1 MGLIRTTVQNIKSIG
16 TTLQVS
22 NATQDGYLS
31 HIDWNTF
38 NNKLSEFGY
47 TPVAN
52 TVTINGHPLSNNIS
66 LTLTDIGISN
76 VENTK
81 LSTWV
86 GTSNINTVGTVT
98 TGIWSGSF
106 GAISGANLTS
116 LTANNLSGTIPSG
129 VLNNSTV
136 YIGTS
141 GISLNRGSG
150 SLTLNGVSI
159 DGNAATVTT
168 NANLTGD
175 VTSLGNVT
183 TLPIVNASV
192 GSFGSGTMI
201 PVITVNAKGQVIGIT
216 SVANSGG
223 GGSGVTSLS
232 ALSDVAE
239 SSLTNGDLFV
249 YNSSSNRWIN
259 KTLSA
264 AGIQPTIGTSSIT
277 NSMLVNSAVANLS
290 GTNTGDSSAINQVLT
305 GYSSIT
311 GSISSSDSIL
321 TAIEKLNGNIT
332 AITGATPGIPSISL
346 GTNIV
351 NGNSPN
357 FLRSD
362 ATILA
367 FDFTLPTIAG
377 IAATGTANT
386 AARRDHVHPAQTTIP
401 NAVYT
406 TDSATITNTMLAG
419 GITNVKLANSTIS
432 GRSLGSNLAVLGF
445 GSHMTGTSYN
455 GSSDVMIATDAG
467 SVNIGSTI
475 VARDI
480 YGNFSA
486 GTITANITGTASN
499 VNNATFTTA
508 LTVNTGNVILKG
520 NSSSSTL
527 ILGAGN
533 LTLSGNNTGDQTLSS
548 LGAQASL
555 GFTPVQQGG
564 GTGQNTNKLYV
575 GWSSNNSLYLQVDST
590 NFNDVW
596 PINVAG
602 TATGTTTLLSASSG
616 AGLIGSIFS
625 ATGAINMTVQAAI
638 DSCWISIK
646 RFGGT
651 GNGSTDDTTAMQ
663 AAHNTGHPI
672 FYPDGTYKFS
682 SITIPSGG
690 IIGAGI
696 GKTTLKCS
704 SGTVD
709 AILCTAHGYVNDG
722 EAYLFRDFNLANS
735 VGGSSGSGIRINPSI
750 DENRGSIFNNV
761 YISQFYTG
769 IQFDKASSWS
779 ITDCGIAEF
788 KKFGVWVK
796 NTNNADSGDSGI
808 VNTGITTSVSGTV
821 SVYINSSGGLKI
833 TNSKLN
839 GGGTGIYLNPQ
850 TGNTSDLLV
859 SNTSIEGMTSYAV
872 YLGGSGGYTWTNI
885 VLNGNQIACTNG
897 IGITIDNSVGQMVI
911 SNNVIQVTGSSGS
924 CGVIVSSGSG
934 FSISDNV
941 FYNTG
946 STSNEAVVI
955 GPSVTNSSVR
965 GNLYLKNFNTWN
977 VTLANGSSTT
987 TNENYGPTC
996 IVSNSSVQSLTS
1008 GSSTILILN
1017 SVANDTNSNFNNSTY
1032 RFTPSVTG
1040 YYLLTAEASFDGSGS
1055 LSRAMLQLRKNSS
1068 EVVRSDTSPNNI
1080 YSTGTVNSIQY
1091 ANGIDDYFD
1100 VAVTA
1105 WGSSVQ
1111 VNSSRFEGAFLRGA

>member
-321 TAIEKLNGNIT
+321 TVSYTHL
-332 AITGATPGIPSISL
+332 
-346 GTNIV
+346 
-351 NGNSPN
+351 
-357 FLRSD
+357 
-362 ATILA
+362 
-367 FDFTLPTIAG
+367 TLPTI
-377 IAATGTANT
+377 
-386 AARRDHVHPAQTTIP
+386 
-401 NAVYT
+401 Y
-406 TDSATITNTMLAG
+406 
-419 GITNVKLANSTIS
+419 
-432 GRSLGSNLAVLGF
+432 
-445 GSHMTGTSYN
+445 
-455 GSSDVMIATDAG
+455 
-467 SVNIGSTI
+467 SV
-475 VARDI
+475 
-480 YGNFSA
+480 
-486 GTITANITGTASN
+486 
-499 VNNATFTTA
+499 
-508 LTVNTGNVILKG
+508 
-520 NSSSSTL
+520 
-527 ILGAGN
+527 
-533 LTLSGNNTGDQTLSS
+533 
-548 LGAQASL
+548 
-555 GFTPVQQGG
+555 
-564 GTGQNTNKLYV
+564 
-575 GWSSNNSLYLQVDST
+575 
-590 NFNDVW
+590 
-596 PINVAG
+596 
-602 TATGTTTLLSASSG
+602 
-616 AGLIGSIFS
+616 
-625 ATGAINMTVQAAI
+625 
-638 DSCWISIK
+638 
-646 RFGGT
+646 
-651 GNGSTDDTTAMQ
+651 
-663 AAHNTGHPI
+663 
-672 FYPDGTYKFS
+672 
-682 SITIPSGG
+682 
-690 IIGAGI
+690 
-696 GKTTLKCS
+696 
-704 SGTVD
+704 
-709 AILCTAHGYVNDG
+709 
-722 EAYLFRDFNLANS
+722 
-735 VGGSSGSGIRINPSI
+735 
-750 DENRGSIFNNV
+750 
-761 YISQFYTG
+761 
-769 IQFDKASSWS
+769 
-779 ITDCGIAEF
+779 
-788 KKFGVWVK
+788 
-796 NTNNADSGDSGI
+796 
-808 VNTGITTSVSGTV
+808 
-821 SVYINSSGGLKI
+821 
-833 TNSKLN
+833 
-839 GGGTGIYLNPQ
+839 
-850 TGNTSDLLV
+850 
-859 SNTSIEGMTSYAV
+859 
-872 YLGGSGGYTWTNI
+872 
-885 VLNGNQIACTNG
+885 
-897 IGITIDNSVGQMVI
+897 
-911 SNNVIQVTGSSGS
+911 
-924 CGVIVSSGSG
+924 
-934 FSISDNV
+934 
-941 FYNTG
+941 
-946 STSNEAVVI
+946 
-955 GPSVTNSSVR
+955 
-965 GNLYLKNFNTWN
+965 
-977 VTLANGSSTT
+977 
-987 TNENYGPTC
+987 
-996 IVSNSSVQSLTS
+996 
-1008 GSSTILILN
+1008 
-1017 SVANDTNSNFNNSTY
+1017 
-1032 RFTPSVTG
+1032 
-1040 YYLLTAEASFDGSGS
+1040 
-1055 LSRAMLQLRKNSS
+1055 
-1068 EVVRSDTSPNNI
+1068 
-1080 YSTGTVNSIQY
+1080 
-1091 ANGIDDYFD
+1091 
-1100 VAVTA
+1100 
-1105 WGSSVQ
+1105 
-1111 VNSSRFEGAFLRGA
+1111 